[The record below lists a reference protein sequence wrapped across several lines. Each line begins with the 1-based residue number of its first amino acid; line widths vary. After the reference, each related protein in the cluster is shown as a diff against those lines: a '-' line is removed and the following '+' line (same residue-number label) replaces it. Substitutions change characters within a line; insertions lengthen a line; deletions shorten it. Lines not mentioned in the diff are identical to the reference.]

1 VQRVMVDPGNGGP
14 EPFHIK
20 PVVKE
25 LLRLRETRLCT
36 QETYSACIQAYDK
49 LTELPEEQ
57 PRSER

>member
-1 VQRVMVDPGNGGP
+1 MVDPGNGGP